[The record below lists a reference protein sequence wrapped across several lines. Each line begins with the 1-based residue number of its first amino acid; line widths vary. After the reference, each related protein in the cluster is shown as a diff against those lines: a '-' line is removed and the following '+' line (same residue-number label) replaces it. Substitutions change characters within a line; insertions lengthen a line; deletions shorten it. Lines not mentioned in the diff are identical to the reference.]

1 MKKLTKFL
9 TSASIGVSLSSVIF
23 LIKDYVY
30 DAAMKEHEI
39 FTILIA
45 IFAPLFAVGTFL
57 SVLLPKK
64 FDRQKLLSFGLLFS
78 GIFIIL
84 LTYLSIYHLQML
96 MPLMKTNS
104 ITLAVMWIARIM
116 GGLTGLFIGLSFG
129 ATVKNGVIHY
139 ILLVLFAV
147 GLFCF
152 KQIYA
157 RTYQL

>member
-9 TSASIGVSLSSVIF
+9 TSASIGISMSSVIF

-45 IFAPLFAVGTFL
+45 IFVPLFAVGTLL

-64 FDRQKLLSFGLLFS
+64 FLQAKASYIRTFVFGHFYN
-78 GIFIIL
+78 IAYIL
-84 LTYLSIYHLQML
+84 EYLSSANAYAFNENKFNNLNCYVDSKNYGRFNGTVYRSVVWCNGKKRCDSL
-96 MPLMKTNS
+96 Y
-104 ITLAVMWIARIM
+104 IACTFCRR
-116 GGLTGLFIGLSFG
+116 
-129 ATVKNGVIHY
+129 Y
-139 ILLVLFAV
+139 
-147 GLFCF
+147 FCF

>member
-64 FDRQKLLSFGLLFS
+64 FDRQKLLFLRTSVFGHFYNTAY
-78 GIFIIL
+78 IL
-84 LTYLSIYHLQML
+84 EYLSSA
-96 MPLMKTNS
+96 N
-104 ITLAVMWIARIM
+104 A
-116 GGLTGLFIGLSFG
+116 
-129 ATVKNGVIHY
+129 
-139 ILLVLFAV
+139 
-147 GLFCF
+147 
-152 KQIYA
+152 YA
-157 RTYQL
+157 FNEN